1 MMHDDD
7 LIAEEHGEAAR
18 PERPQRKPRVA
29 LMGEFSAGKSTLSNM
44 LMGESPFPV
53 KVTATRLPP
62 VWASFGPAAAVAV
75 DHDGVER
82 PLDLGDLSS
91 VTLENTALIRLSRET
106 DILELCDLIDMP
118 GVSDPNMPA
127 DVWLKLIDEID
138 FVIWCTHANQA
149 WRQSEAAIWER
160 IMDRTNG
167 GNILLVTQID
177 KIRND
182 RDRARVL
189 SRVRKETQ
197 GLFEA
202 VYPVSLIEALN
213 AGDDF
218 KAEQEAGTAAFI
230 EHLVDVLVRPLQA
243 KPQGAVEWD
252 VVPELPRIE
261 AGAQRGAAR
270 VVTVQPARA
279 PSERPEPEVATAPRP
294 EAASRPDHPGEAA
307 VVRPARVPRNGEGGS
322 GITPRRVRPARP
334 PEATL

>member
-1 MMHDDD
+1 MMQDADM
-7 LIAEEHGEAAR
+7 IAEAPTETAAH
-18 PERPQRKPRVA
+18 ERSQRKPRVA

-62 VWASFGPAAAVAV
+62 VWASFGPAAAHSV
-75 DHDGVER
+75 DHDGNEA
-82 PLDLGDLSS
+82 PLDLNDLSS

-127 DVWLKLIDEID
+127 DVWLKLIEEID

-160 IMDRTNG
+160 IIDQTNG

-177 KIRND
+177 KIRNE

-189 SRVRKETQ
+189 TRVRKETQ

-213 AGDDF
+213 AGDEF
-218 KAEQEAGTAAFI
+218 KAEQEVGTAAFI

-243 KPQGAVEWD
+243 KTQAPMEWD
-252 VVPELPRIE
+252 VAPELPRVQ
-261 AGAQRGAAR
+261 AGAQTRTVA
-270 VVTVQPARA
+270 VQPGQGNEPA
-279 PSERPEPEVATAPRP
+279 PETEIGT
-294 EAASRPDHPGEAA
+294 EAAATTPEHQGDAA
-307 VVRPARVPRNGEGGS
+307 VVRPTRALRSGEGG
-322 GITPRRVRPARP
+322 GIAPRRVRPSRP
-334 PEATL
+334 PEATA